1 MNPVLESTDPYY
13 IVAADEAPD
22 ATAHALKHGETFAV
36 LDSLGDMGVNGTQQG
51 LFHEGT
57 RHLSRCQLRISG
69 HRPFLLGTSLAR
81 ESHVLTVDLANPDLL
96 ERDGIACPRGT
107 VHLRRTI
114 YLSDGVCFTHLSL
127 SNHGQD
133 PVALSLEWLLD
144 ADFRDLFE
152 IRGTER
158 QARGVLRG
166 LRAITG
172 GLVFEYE
179 GLDQVVRQTVVQV
192 QPPPDVSGRR
202 TVVNLTV
209 EPSSARDVTVCI
221 SCTGRQLPP
230 PLDDRFA
237 EGLRRVASE
246 LVSERSRLL
255 RVHTSSDLF
264 DEWLERSAADLALMI
279 TATPHGRYPYA
290 GVPWFS
296 TMFGRDGLITA
307 LSTLWADPTLT
318 HDVLWCLA
326 ARQADGTNPARDAQ
340 PGKILHETRR
350 GEMAALGEI
359 PFDAYYGSV
368 DATPLFVMLAGRYL
382 HRSGDRAAIERLW
395 PHIQSALAWIET
407 DGDLDR
413 DGFVEYARATGAG
426 LRNQGW
432 KDSHDAISH
441 ADGTL
446 AQGPIALCEVQA
458 YAYEARRSGASI
470 AEALGDRNIARHLR
484 REAEALRMRFEQTFW
499 CDDLSTYALALD
511 GERRA
516 CRVTSS
522 NAGHVLISGIASP
535 ARARR
540 VAATLMSA
548 DMFSGWGMRT
558 LSRREVRYNPMS
570 YHNGS
575 VWPHDTA
582 MVALGLANYGYKNEV
597 VSLVDGLFQA
607 AQRFDLRRLPELF
620 CGFARRIDESPTRYP
635 AACSPQAWA
644 AAAPLLLVQA
654 LLGLDIDGRRRTVT
668 LRQPRLP
675 TSVDWLRLEGLRVA
689 DAEIDLLCERRADDV
704 SVSVVRRTGN
714 LKLVTEK

>member
-1 MNPVLESTDPYY
+1 MNPVLEVTDPYY

-114 YLSDGVCFTHLSL
+114 YLCDGVCFTHLSL
-127 SNHGQD
+127 SNHGQE

-144 ADFRDLFE
+144 ADFRDVFE

-158 QARGVLRG
+158 QARGVSRG
-166 LRAITG
+166 IRPITG
-172 GLVFEYE
+172 GFIFEYE

-202 TVVNLTV
+202 TVLNLTV
-209 EPSSARDVTVCI
+209 EPSTARDVTLCI

-230 PLDDRFA
+230 PLDDRFS

-255 RVHTSSDLF
+255 RVRTSSDLF
-264 DEWLERSAADLALMI
+264 DEWLARSAADVALMI

-296 TMFGRDGLITA
+296 TMFGRDGIITA
-307 LSTLWADPTLT
+307 LSTLWADPTLSR
-318 HDVLWCLA
+318 DVLWCLA
-326 ARQADGTNPARDAQ
+326 ARQATGTNPARDAQ
-340 PGKILHETRR
+340 PGKILHETRQ

-382 HRSGDRAAIERLW
+382 HRTGDRAFIEHLW

-407 DGDLDR
+407 DGDLDG

-446 AQGPIALCEVQA
+446 AEGAIALCEVQA

-470 AEALGDRNIARHLR
+470 AEALGERNIARHLR

-511 GERRA
+511 GARRA
-516 CRVTSS
+516 CRITSS

-635 AACSPQAWA
+635 TACSPQAWA

-675 TSVDWLRLEGLRVA
+675 TSVDWLRLDGLRVA
-689 DAEIDLLCERRADDV
+689 DAELDLLCERRADDV
-704 SVSVVRRTGN
+704 SVSVVRRSGN
-714 LKLVTEK
+714 IKLVTEK

>member
-57 RHLSRCQLRISG
+57 RHISRCQLRISG

-114 YLSDGVCFTHLSL
+114 YLCDGVCFTHLSL
-127 SNHGQD
+127 SNHGQE
-133 PVALSLEWLLD
+133 PVALSLEWLFD
-144 ADFRDLFE
+144 ADFRDIFE

-158 QARGVLRG
+158 QARGVMRG
-166 LRAITG
+166 IRSMTG
-172 GLVFEYE
+172 GLIFEYE

-192 QPPPDVSGRR
+192 QPPPEISGRR
-202 TVVNLTV
+202 TVLNLTV
-209 EPSSARDVTVCI
+209 EPATARDVTVCI

-230 PLDDRFA
+230 PLDERFS
-237 EGLRRVASE
+237 EGLRRVAAE

-255 RVHTSSDLF
+255 RVRTSSDLF
-264 DEWLERSAADLALMI
+264 DEWLARSAADVALMI

-307 LSTLWADPTLT
+307 LSTLWADPSLSR
-318 HDVLWCLA
+318 DVLWCLA
-326 ARQADGTNPARDAQ
+326 ARQATGSNPARDAQ
-340 PGKILHETRR
+340 PGKILHEARR

-382 HRSGDRAAIERLW
+382 HRSGDRAFIEHLW

-407 DGDLDR
+407 DGDRDG

-446 AQGPIALCEVQA
+446 AEGAIALCEVQA

-470 AEALGDRNIARHLR
+470 AEALGERNIARHLR

-499 CDDLSTYALALD
+499 CDELSTYALALD

-522 NAGHVLISGIASP
+522 NAGHVLITGIASP

-558 LSRREVRYNPMS
+558 LSRRERRYNPMS

-597 VSLVDGLFQA
+597 VSLADGLFQA

-635 AACSPQAWA
+635 TACSPQAWA

-675 TSVDWLRLEGLRVA
+675 TSVDWLRLDGLRVS
-689 DAEIDLLCERRADDV
+689 DAELDLLLERRADDV
-704 SVSVVRRTGN
+704 SVSVVRRSGN
-714 LKLVTEK
+714 IKLVTEK

>member
-1 MNPVLESTDPYY
+1 MNPVLEVTDPYY

-114 YLSDGVCFTHLSL
+114 YLCDGVCFTHLSL
-127 SNHGQD
+127 SNHGQE

-144 ADFRDLFE
+144 ADFRDVFE

-158 QARGVLRG
+158 QARGVSRG
-166 LRAITG
+166 IRPITG
-172 GLVFEYE
+172 GFIFEYE

-202 TVVNLTV
+202 TVLNLTV
-209 EPSSARDVTVCI
+209 EPSTARDVTLCI

-230 PLDDRFA
+230 PLDDRFS

-255 RVHTSSDLF
+255 RVRTSSDLF
-264 DEWLERSAADLALMI
+264 DEWLARSAADVALMI

-296 TMFGRDGLITA
+296 TMFGRDGIITA
-307 LSTLWADPTLT
+307 LSTLWADPTLSR
-318 HDVLWCLA
+318 DVLWCLA
-326 ARQADGTNPARDAQ
+326 ARQATGTNPARDAQ
-340 PGKILHETRR
+340 PGKILHETRQ

-382 HRSGDRAAIERLW
+382 HRTGDRAFIEHLW

-407 DGDLDR
+407 DGDLDG

-446 AQGPIALCEVQA
+446 AEGAIALCEVQA

-470 AEALGDRNIARHLR
+470 AEALGERNIARHLR

-511 GERRA
+511 GARRA

-635 AACSPQAWA
+635 TACSPQAWA

-675 TSVDWLRLEGLRVA
+675 TSVDWLRLDGLRVA
-689 DAEIDLLCERRADDV
+689 DAELDLLCERRADDV
-704 SVSVVRRTGN
+704 SVSVVRRSGN
-714 LKLVTEK
+714 IKLVTEK